1 MAAAGDVGFVRRS
14 QQVPALRAA
23 VKSDAFHVSNV
34 LSIGRQLSG
43 EELLGGDLKD
53 PGKLREQ
60 SGVRKTGPRSH
71 LEMVRSLK
79 CSSSASCFWVS
90 LCSRRRERISGP
102 VFQIHFDPLVFILPD
117 FWGKSNQRF
126 VE

>member
-1 MAAAGDVGFVRRS
+1 MGFVRRS
-14 QQVPALRAA
+14 QQVPTLGAA

-60 SGVRKTGPRSH
+60 SGVRKTDPPFPFGDGAVAQMQQLGQLFLGQPLLQTEGTDQRPGFFRS
-71 LEMVRSLK
+71 
-79 CSSSASCFWVS
+79 
-90 LCSRRRERISGP
+90 ISIP
-102 VFQIHFDPLVFILPD
+102 SFLSYPIF
-117 FWGKSNQRF
+117 GKKATNAP
-126 VE
+126 

>member
-1 MAAAGDVGFVRRS
+1 MGFVRRS
-14 QQVPALRAA
+14 QQVPALGAA
-23 VKSDAFHVSNV
+23 VKPDAFHVSNV

-60 SGVRKTGPRSH
+60 SGVGKTGPSFPFGDGAVAQMQQLGQLFLGQPLLQTEGTDQRPG
-71 LEMVRSLK
+71 
-79 CSSSASCFWVS
+79 FW
-90 LCSRRRERISGP
+90 E
-102 VFQIHFDPLVFILPD
+102 
-117 FWGKSNQRF
+117 KSNQRS

>member
-1 MAAAGDVGFVRRS
+1 MGFVRRS
-14 QQVPALRAA
+14 QQVPALGAA
-23 VKSDAFHVSNV
+23 VKPDAFHVSNV

>member
-1 MAAAGDVGFVRRS
+1 MGFVRRS
-14 QQVPALRAA
+14 QQVPALGAA
-23 VKSDAFHVSNV
+23 VKPDAFHVSNV

-53 PGKLREQ
+53 PEKLREQ

-102 VFQIHFDPLVFILPD
+102 VFSDPFRSPRFYPPD
-117 FWGKSNQRF
+117 FLEKATNAP
-126 VE
+126 